1 MVKRIFSGIFQYIR
15 AVDKLL
21 ILAILALSS
30 FGVVAVSSA
39 TANNADYNWKRCVTI
54 QIAASAIG
62 FIVMIVLSKVDYE
75 ILGEISPI
83 IVGVCA
89 ALLLFTAFFGTE
101 VNGNKNWIDLKF
113 IMVQPSE
120 FTKTAFAITMGTH
133 LKKLGKDINKLKNIL
148 LVGLHFACYALP
160 IILQKDIGTVLI
172 YLGMFVAMLFVAGI
186 YYRYMAMFA
195 VLGIAAVPIIWSR
208 LGEYQQS
215 RIIYGFQPELD
226 PLGYGL
232 QPIVSK
238 IAIGSGGMN
247 GMGYGN
253 GIQNQNSLLPEKAT
267 DFIFSIIGEEF
278 GFIGCMGIIL
288 LLLLIAALV
297 IKNGIQ
303 AKDKAG
309 AYLCTAIGVML
320 LLQSCINIGMCVGLS
335 PVIGVTLPFV
345 SYGGSSVLSLFVC
358 MGFVQGVRVKP
369 ERVLSFTKK
378 RRR

>member
-1 MVKRIFSGIFQYIR
+1 MFRKILSGIAGYIR

-21 ILAILALSS
+21 ILAILALSA
-30 FGVVAVSSA
+30 FGVLAVSSA
-39 TANNADYNWKRCVTI
+39 TANNADYDRTRCVTI
-54 QIAASAIG
+54 QIAAIVLG
-62 FIVMIVLSKVDYE
+62 LIVMVILSKLDYE
-75 ILGEISPI
+75 VLGEISPI
-83 IVGVCA
+83 FIAISVLV
-89 ALLLFTAFFGTE
+89 LLYTAFFGTV
-101 VNGNKNWIDLKF
+101 VNGNRNWIDLKF

-120 FTKTAFAITMGTH
+120 FTKTVFALTMATH
-133 LKKLGKDINKLKNIL
+133 LKKLGKDLNKIKNL
-148 LVGLHFACYALP
+148 ALVLLHFACYAVP
-160 IILQKDIGTVLI
+160 IVLQKDIGTVLI

-186 YYRYMAMFA
+186 YYRYIAIFA
-195 VLGIAAVPIIWSR
+195 VLGVAAVPLIWPR
-208 LGEYQQS
+208 LGEYQQA

-238 IAIGSGGMN
+238 IAIGSGGLK

-278 GFIGCMGIIL
+278 GFIGCMAVMVL
-288 LLLLIAALV
+288 LVIIAALV
-297 IKNGIQ
+297 IKNGIL

-309 AYLCTAIGVML
+309 TYICVAAGVML

-345 SYGGSSVLSLFVC
+345 SYGGSSVLSLFFC
-358 MGFVQGVRVKP
+358 MGLVQGVRIKP
-369 ERVLSFTKK
+369 DRVLSFSRK